1 MLGVRRGPHY
11 VRSQVSAE
19 EVFHAVEAA
28 AAGRSFKVGYL
39 SSSLIFNIG
48 ISIVLRLINFNNH
61 DHHPLFLVRYLRNLY
76 FINLLVVIYYT
87 CATTSPNSPCIQ
99 TFVRVV

>member
-19 EVFHAVEAA
+19 EVFDAVEAA

-48 ISIVLRLINFNNH
+48 ISITINQF
-61 DHHPLFLVRYLRNLY
+61 
-76 FINLLVVIYYT
+76 
-87 CATTSPNSPCIQ
+87 
-99 TFVRVV
+99 